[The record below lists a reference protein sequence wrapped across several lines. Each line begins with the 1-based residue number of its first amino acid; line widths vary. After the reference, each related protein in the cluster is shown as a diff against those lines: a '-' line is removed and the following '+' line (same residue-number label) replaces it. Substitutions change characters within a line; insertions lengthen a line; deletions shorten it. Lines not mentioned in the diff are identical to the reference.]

1 MGPAKATNKQG
12 RKPCVGG
19 ASQKLRGEKANKQ
32 ASQGGGWETI
42 PTTKQN
48 KKLSASQTTRQNKG
62 AKEAEKGKQR
72 QQHTKQE
79 GKRKKEEGRRKK
91 EEGGGL
97 RCAGSNVAYSF

>member
-1 MGPAKATNKQG
+1 MRWWCKPKTKVGKSKQTS
-12 RKPCVGG
+12 KP
-19 ASQKLRGEKANKQ
+19 
-32 ASQGGGWETI
+32 GGGWETI